1 MEIHDYNAMQNEIKV
16 ILIVIF
22 IHTIIYVFVAFVH
35 IDTYKN
41 LQGLIVLS
49 DKWSK
54 ENIKFGI
61 MNDVVLQTPRMD
73 V

>member
-1 MEIHDYNAMQNEIKV
+1 MEIDYNAMKIEIKI

-22 IHTIIYVFVAFVH
+22 TYTIIYIFVAFVH

-61 MNDVVLQTPRMD
+61 MNDVVLQTPKMD

>member
-1 MEIHDYNAMQNEIKV
+1 MTIFGLMSIIIMEIDYNAMKIEIKI

-22 IHTIIYVFVAFVH
+22 TYTITYIFVAFVH

-49 DKWSK
+49 DK
-54 ENIKFGI
+54 
-61 MNDVVLQTPRMD
+61 
-73 V
+73 